1 MKWDESY
8 FRSRKHHVDDAVLVE
23 ISKTAD
29 FYLLICK
36 KILILAFYVFYR
48 LLRLSWEPGEKS
60 NFFYNVSVKIIF
72 ISNWHPGGFIS
83 GKDLNCR
90 TILAEIDA
98 FQLFRSLQASFRRQN
113 LIIMKNLFYENI
125 YVKFIK
131 QNGFSAF

>member
-1 MKWDESY
+1 MKWDERY

-36 KILILAFYVFYR
+36 KILILAFCVFYR

-90 TILAEIDA
+90 TILARNRRIST
-98 FQLFRSLQASFRRQN
+98 FSQLAS
-113 LIIMKNLFYENI
+113 I
-125 YVKFIK
+125 
-131 QNGFSAF
+131 FSATKFDYNEKLIL

>member
-8 FRSRKHHVDDAVLVE
+8 FRSRKHHVDNAVLVE

-72 ISNWHPGGFIS
+72 YFKLASRWFYIGKRFELQNDPCRNRRISTFS
-83 GKDLNCR
+83 Q
-90 TILAEIDA
+90 LASI
-98 FQLFRSLQASFRRQN
+98 
-113 LIIMKNLFYENI
+113 
-125 YVKFIK
+125 
-131 QNGFSAF
+131 FSATKFDYNEKLIL